1 MESATRGLPPHH
13 REEGASQ
20 QVAERARTLTMLV
33 DEIFRLNAA
42 FLAEGDL
49 LAAQVGLTAARWR
62 VLGMLANESA
72 SVAEIARRR
81 GLKRQSVQESVERL
95 ERDGMV
101 VRLPNE
107 ADRRAPLV
115 VLTERGRTAIRDIEP
130 IRAEWAQKRADGI
143 NIAHLQTT
151 LASLQKLRST
161 PPEWPAAG
169 TSSLTTEK

>member
-1 MESATRGLPPHH
+1 MTESQYLPT
-13 REEGASQ
+13 AY
-20 QVAERARTLTMLV
+20 AEDDAAPGGKEHAEILTMLV

-42 FLAEGDL
+42 LLLEGDQ

-62 VLGMLANESA
+62 ILGMLVEESA

-101 VRLPNE
+101 TRVPNP

-115 VLTERGRTAIRDIEP
+115 VLTEQGRTAVREIEP
-130 IRAEWAQKRADGI
+130 LRADWAQNRATPVDPG
-143 NIAHLQTT
+143 NLRTALATLQ
-151 LASLQKLRST
+151 QLRAAPDESAGST
-161 PPEWPAAG
+161 PPSPARR
-169 TSSLTTEK
+169 